1 MRAHSPIMLTQRSRY
16 ALRAMLYL
24 AQTPAGGPPIAMH
37 RIASHANVPRK
48 FLELIL
54 ADLRDAGLLVS
65 RRGKLGGYHL
75 SKPTHLVSLGETIR
89 IIEGPLALVPCV
101 RRPDYR
107 RCTDCEDE
115 ATCAIRPSQIR
126 LRSATAA
133 LLTSPSPHD
142 TKRP

>member
-75 SKPTHLVSLGETIR
+75 SKPTHLVSLGEILR
-89 IIEGPLALVPCV
+89 IIEGDRKSVGEGKSVSV
-101 RRPDYR
+101 RVDLGGR
-107 RCTDCEDE
+107 R
-115 ATCAIRPSQIR
+115 IIKKKQRR
-126 LRSATAA
+126 RN
-133 LLTSPSPHD
+133 
-142 TKRP
+142 K

>member
-75 SKPTHLVSLGETIR
+75 SKPTHLVSLGEIIR

-101 RRPDYR
+101 SRTAYR
-107 RCTDCEDE
+107 RCKEDRKS
-115 ATCAIRPSQIR
+115 TR
-126 LRSATAA
+126 LNS
-133 LLTSPSPHD
+133 SH
-142 TKRP
+142 

>member
-65 RRGKLGGYHL
+65 RRGKLGGDHL
-75 SKPTHLVSLGETIR
+75 SKPTHLVSLGRSEER
-89 IIEGPLALVPCV
+89 RVGQQCV
-101 RRPDYR
+101 S
-107 RCTDCEDE
+107 TG
-115 ATCAIRPSQIR
+115 
-126 LRSATAA
+126 RSRWGTE
-133 LLTSPSPHD
+133 H
-142 TKRP
+142 